1 MTITLGSV
9 TLNDHI
15 SWRGR
20 WNEPITPGSE
30 MVTLGGLVIVQRDI
44 ANDSS
49 EIVLEAIEEDNV
61 RKGYFTQPQLEGI
74 RAYRD
79 AGVAIVLSYHGES
92 INVIV
97 KNEGIRVEKVLWK
110 SAFDNLEKYLGS
122 ITLMR
127 V

>member
-1 MTITLGSV
+1 MSITLGTVS
-9 TLNDHI
+9 LNAHV

-20 WNEPITPGSE
+20 WNEPVVPGSE
-30 MVTLGGLVIVQRDI
+30 LVTLGGKVIVQRDI
-44 ANDSS
+44 ASNSS

-61 RKGYFTQPQLEGI
+61 RKGYFTQTQLEGI

-79 AGVAIVLSYHGES
+79 AGTVIALSYHGET

-97 KNEGIRVEKVLWK
+97 KNDGIQVEKVLWK
-110 SAFDNLEKYLGS
+110 STFDNLERYIGS